1 MASLIGQQIEQYR
14 IEAFIGHGPIGYMYK
29 ATDTQWD
36 QSVALK
42 FINPKIAT
50 QTDLKGLL
58 NHATDVMSGLSH
70 RHIVQVY
77 SSHRENGRYLI
88 VSDYIAGRNLD
99 KVVQSLLKHKRVM
112 QLDQALHIVAQLAD
126 GLAYT
131 HEAGVLHGNLKP
143 TNVLIQRNNPS
154 PKPGQ
159 VSFQAWLSDF
169 SLSMIPTA
177 GVQAAKTDI
186 SAILPYLSPE
196 QCKGGDTDG
205 RSDIYGLGVLLY
217 LLLTGRVPF
226 EIHSPTEAI
235 MRHSL
240 ENPLPVEQL
249 RPGLPKRVIDIVQTA
264 LAKNPSFRFQLAEEM
279 ADALRQATTS
289 PEINPAF
296 STPVVGM
303 GEQAVG
309 DAHDSSPALAVA
321 TGNKT
326 STNLTAILTEIGKDD
341 EPEVEDDVQTEFALN
356 MSTEQSVQN
365 DILATLDAFEAEVF
379 GETAVTTTASP
390 PQINPAFEQS
400 TNDIVDPQPTAVH
413 WHDKNEEEAYIVI
426 SHQGRNPRYI
436 SMNQPRFRI
445 GRAKNNDVVLS
456 SQDVSRHHAYLEKT
470 EKGWELTD
478 LGSSAGT
485 YWKRIKL
492 EPNHSRIWPARE
504 TIQIGSYYLHW
515 ESAAEIDVVEET
527 DIVQEQNTEL
537 FLIPDGA
544 IQRQS
549 VNGRFNSIMHPSLLT
564 LDPGMQDTVQVELF
578 NQGPT
583 IDTFKIDIAGL
594 PTSIFSLPQNM
605 VSLTPGARASVPLML
620 QIPQKGTLL
629 AMRVTAE
636 DYPFRITVQSITF
649 PSETA
654 VLSGQLTIN
663 PFESFSIGI
672 WPGEVNNGGSCRVLL
687 RNEGNVAS
695 SYKLISHDKTG
706 KIQFLNDQRRI
717 ELDPGAT
724 ETQDIIVEYRERPL
738 LGRAKKIPFELD
750 VITENGEKKSKTGY
764 LNLKPKIP
772 MWLILLLEVTLIL
785 MLSIAIFLT

>member
-1 MASLIGQQIEQYR
+1 MASLIGQQIEQYQ
-14 IEAFIGHGPIGYMYK
+14 IEAFIGHGPIGYVYK

-36 QSVALK
+36 QSVVLK

-50 QTDLKGLL
+50 QADLKILL
-58 NHATDVMSGLSH
+58 NHATDAVSGLSH

-77 SSHRENGRYLI
+77 SSYRENGRYFI
-88 VSDYIAGRNLD
+88 VSDYIAGRSLD

-196 QCKGGDTDG
+196 QCKGGDSDG

-226 EIHSPTEAI
+226 EINSPTEAI

-249 RPGLPKRVIDIVQTA
+249 RPGLPSRVIDIVQTA

-303 GEQAVG
+303 GDNAGG
-309 DAHDSSPALAVA
+309 DTGDIPTTFVA
-321 TGNKT
+321 AAGNK
-326 STNLTAILTEIGKDD
+326 SSRNLTAILTEIGEDD
-341 EPEVEDDVQTEFALN
+341 ANEVEEEGQPDFVLKAPTPQPI
-356 MSTEQSVQN
+356 QN
-365 DILATLDAFEAEVF
+365 DIMSSLNAFEDEVF
-379 GETAVTTTASP
+379 GEVSVTTASP
-390 PQINPAFEQS
+390 PQINATYAETPLDVIE
-400 TNDIVDPQPTAVH
+400 PQPTAVH
-413 WHDKNEEEAYIVI
+413 WHGEDEEEAYIVI
-426 SHQGRNPRYI
+426 SHQGRSPRYV
-436 SMNQPRFRI
+436 SMDQPRFRI
-445 GRAKNNDVVLS
+445 GRAKNNDLVLS
-456 SQDVSRHHAYLEKT
+456 SQDVSRHHAFLEKT
-470 EKGWELTD
+470 EEGWELTD

-492 EPNHSRIWPARE
+492 EPDQGRLWPARE
-504 TIQIGSYYLHW
+504 TIQIGSYFLHW
-515 ESAAEIDVVEET
+515 ESAVDVEVVEES

-564 LDPGMQDTVQVELF
+564 LDSGMQDTVQIELF

-672 WPGEVNNGGSCRVLL
+672 WPGEVNNGDSCRVLL
-687 RNEGNVAS
+687 RNEGNIS
-695 SYKLISHDKTG
+695 SNYKIISHDKSG
-706 KIQFLNDQRRI
+706 LIQFLNDQRRI

-738 LGRAKKIPFELD
+738 LGRARKIPFELD
-750 VITENGEKKSKTGY
+750 VITENGAKKSKTGY

-785 MLSIAIFLT
+785 MLSLAIFLT